1 MLFHQPNGP
10 NRSHSMKPTLT
21 PTLTET
27 IALRLTLDECRA
39 LAAAC
44 RQQDRQISYV
54 VRNLI
59 RTFLRTQQ
67 AP

>member
-1 MLFHQPNGP
+1 MTHTTT
-10 NRSHSMKPTLT
+10 KTT

-27 IALRLTLDECRA
+27 IALRLPLDECRA
-39 LAAAC
+39 LVVVAK
-44 RQQDRQISYV
+44 RDDRTISYV

-67 AP
+67 AA

>member
-1 MLFHQPNGP
+1 
-10 NRSHSMKPTLT
+10 MKPTLE

-39 LAAAC
+39 LAVIC
-44 RQQDRQISYV
+44 RQQDRQMSYV

-67 AP
+67 AA

>member
-1 MLFHQPNGP
+1 MHQK
-10 NRSHSMKPTLT
+10 ST

-27 IALRLTLDECRA
+27 IALRLPLDECRA
-39 LAAAC
+39 LVVVAK
-44 RQQDRQISYV
+44 RDDRTISYV

-67 AP
+67 PA

>member
-1 MLFHQPNGP
+1 
-10 NRSHSMKPTLT
+10 MKPTLT

-39 LAAAC
+39 ICAIV
-44 RQQDRQISYV
+44 RRDDRTISWV

-59 RTFLRTQQ
+59 RNFLQTQPASP